1 MVKGTVHAIQC
12 RWLPKGRC
20 VRDVLCVGTSTV
32 ACIMSV
38 FFAFVSLI
46 SLLMALL
53 SWLPRIVMLVVHFA
67 PCGISFVPGIGIVL
81 RRCSRWWAVSG
92 FVINYLSCKLCCWSF
107 ICDQDLSVTTVYRVG
122 LGWPHFDFF
131 IPGHWFSK
139 ARRAAGWGPKGRKWG

>member
-1 MVKGTVHAIQC
+1 MNMLTSVVSVGNQMVKGTVHAIQC

-53 SWLPRIVMLVVHFA
+53 S
-67 PCGISFVPGIGIVL
+67 
-81 RRCSRWWAVSG
+81 
-92 FVINYLSCKLCCWSF
+92 
-107 ICDQDLSVTTVYRVG
+107 
-122 LGWPHFDFF
+122 
-131 IPGHWFSK
+131 
-139 ARRAAGWGPKGRKWG
+139 